1 MADIKFSELS
11 TLAAADVASADVLAV
26 VDTSATASKKLT
38 INNLFG
44 AVPVNIAVVDTTASS
59 SNTTGSITTTGGVG
73 VSGSV
78 VVGTDLTIHGDADI
92 DGTTNLD
99 VVDIDGAV
107 QIDAAVTVGVDDT
120 GHDVKFFGA
129 TTGQFLLW
137 DQSADELALVGD
149 TKLSFHD
156 AAGAENIVAS
166 ADGHLEINAGTT
178 LDITAPT
185 VDINVGTTLNV
196 DGVTQITGA
205 VTIGVDDT
213 GHDVQIF
220 GATADSNILWDESDN
235 ALEFGNSFLTITDA
249 RTTGTMD
256 VRGLTIDVSNKV
268 DTGSSNDRI
277 GIDVD
282 VIGDV
287 SGNTIRDAVA
297 IRAVSR
303 QSTSAEVTRLNTPIH
318 AVLDMANTAVANN
331 AGTTLSGAYGLA
343 IDHDDTIATRT
354 GQPTAFIS
362 FGELYIG
369 GTTSIET
376 AYLFD
381 IFPQGKTGDATY
393 STAQDVAFYKDS
405 AQYATTRDTLLMED
419 ATDVASRAFI
429 TFTVTVA
436 TGTNLNGAS
445 GNIYYI
451 DGVARPVLAL
461 TGNTLYRFD
470 YSDSSVITHIVQFSL
485 TSNGTHGGGAEIT
498 KNVTHVGTAGY
509 AGAYVEFLTPNTD
522 ATYYYYCGNHSYM
535 GNTIN
540 VTAALEQAH
549 RLMMENDPFDSIQM
563 EDNFMIETEDGEAI
577 LLETQD
583 NVGTASTILFENG
596 SQDADGVLKIRV
608 NGEDKYIQLYNS
620 PGTATVGGGGGGGGS
635 GY

>member
-1 MADIKFSELS
+1 MADVKFSELT
-11 TLAAADVASADVLAV
+11 TLAAAAVAAADVLAI
-26 VDTSATASKKLT
+26 VDTSESASKKLT
-38 INNLFG
+38 IDNLFG
-44 AVPVNIAVVDTTASS
+44 AVPVNLAVTDVTQSS
-59 SNTTGSITTTGGVG
+59 SNTTGSITTTGGIGVVKNAFVG
-73 VSGSV
+73 GN
-78 VVGTDLTIHGDADI
+78 LTVFGDADI

-99 VVDIDGAV
+99 AVDIDGAV
-107 QIDAAVTVGVDDT
+107 QIDSTVTVGVDDT
-120 GHDVKFFGA
+120 GYDVKFFGA
-129 TTGQFLLW
+129 TTGQHLLW

-205 VTIGVDDT
+205 VTVGVDDT

-220 GATADSNILWDESDN
+220 GATAGSNILWDESDN

-287 SGNTIRDAVA
+287 SGYTIRDAVA

-303 QSTSAEVTRLNTPIH
+303 QSTGAEVTRLNTPIH
-318 AVLDMANTAVANN
+318 SVLDMANTASANN
-331 AGTTLSGAYGLA
+331 SGTTLSGAYGLA

-362 FGELYIG
+362 FGELYVG
-369 GTTSIET
+369 GTESIET

-381 IFPQGKTGDATY
+381 IFPEGKTGDATY
-393 STAQDVAFYKDS
+393 GTAADVAFYNDG
-405 AQYATTRDTLLMED
+405 AQYATTRDTMILNSTDGAPATNAGDHLLME
-419 ATDVASRAFI
+419 
-429 TFTVTVA
+429 
-436 TGTNLNGAS
+436 
-445 GNIYYI
+445 
-451 DGVARPVLAL
+451 P
-461 TGNTLYRFD
+461 
-470 YSDSSVITHIVQFSL
+470 
-485 TSNGTHGGGAEIT
+485 
-498 KNVTHVGTAGY
+498 
-509 AGAYVEFLTPNTD
+509 
-522 ATYYYYCGNHSYM
+522 
-535 GNTIN
+535 
-540 VTAALEQAH
+540 
-549 RLMMENDPFDSIQM
+549 DPFD
-563 EDNFMIETEDGEAI
+563 AI
-577 LLETQD
+577 LLESGTESGGGGDDMGFITTESGESVVLEDSSQD
-583 NVGTASTILFENG
+583 NPTGASNFILFETG
-596 SQDADGVLKIRV
+596 SQDADGVLKLRV
-608 NGEDKYIQLYNS
+608 NGEDKYIQLYNLVS
-620 PGTATVGGGGGGGGS
+620 
-635 GY
+635 